1 MARGELASGL
11 RDLRSLV
18 KSHFLDGDE
27 GVVDA
32 ESWHYHPH
40 SVSANPNLDLAA
52 AKAAA
57 VATPRDEDIGA
68 EPNDGDEEE
77 STTSPDIRTPPPPSP
92 SRSAASCYNNAARP
106 LMGEFPP
113 PLPLA
118 VEGHDAGENVEQSA
132 KELEDRKDDTVD
144 NINGECPDT
153 PKESRPTMTLPST
166 PHAVVPSS
174 VSPGLTDSAEMIS
187 PLLFPAIASN
197 NPLPMSEM
205 NIIDPGPYVFPF
217 LAVIVDPRA
226 AGPHTLAALRALYR
240 LLERG
245 SIIQLSGK
253 AQTNN
258 SNSVF
263 VYETTLEPIARGV
276 LACRFEQTDAG
287 ADEAVEMAIADL
299 LRLLVEYDAAGA
311 RGAEAAIIKQAQI
324 VKRERQLAQQRNN
337 NSNQT
342 EQDTS
347 QSSSHKRRG
356 NGPIIR
362 IQRLP
367 SAVLM
372 EAFHAVYVT
381 RQTFVREEGINATH
395 SGGHYSPALSFHF
408 EQVLLKMVHYLF
420 GGEDAQ
426 SISSASSSLRASL
439 SSRHAAAARK
449 VLEFLVDQLL
459 GRALGRSGSGNWNT
473 NVDSIVELSDNQDG
487 RALCLRL
494 IQCCLRTGWGSDGA
508 MSSKTAAEQFN
519 EENKALFRLIEDNL
533 CLALLATGQG
543 VWSDEARTTTTTSV
557 SLEVLSEVCSTMQLL
572 WGIPILRC
580 RLLSQ
585 LESIF
590 SGFYQRALSLLRRR
604 TIPEDAIAF
613 QTNLVF
619 DLEVEIVLESLIEIL
634 CLHRTENNNQ
644 SLSTLEEMFGSYDCS
659 LTESD
664 VASGLIVEL
673 SCCCG
678 GKVDED
684 GESITFSLPSSKTG
698 TGSQTPRSVDGE
710 SKRGPQ
716 VVPVARHRPVP
727 NHLKELCS
735 EALLGSL
742 KQLFRGVD
750 SSKQPKLKIV
760 ANKVEGGEEGS
771 TETADGSLRRIK
783 NRKRLLH
790 HAAKLFNGKASKG
803 LQFLQDNGILPNPV
817 DPKSVSSFLRNG
829 LVVGLDKVCVGQYLG
844 EAGKKEN
851 PDKNTPLW
859 ECDWFHKEVLT
870 EFCNSFGFEH
880 QR

>member
-1 MARGELASGL
+1 M
-11 RDLRSLV
+11 
-18 KSHFLDGDE
+18 
-27 GVVDA
+27 
-32 ESWHYHPH
+32 
-40 SVSANPNLDLAA
+40 
-52 AKAAA
+52 
-57 VATPRDEDIGA
+57 
-68 EPNDGDEEE
+68 
-77 STTSPDIRTPPPPSP
+77 
-92 SRSAASCYNNAARP
+92 
-106 LMGEFPP
+106 
-113 PLPLA
+113 
-118 VEGHDAGENVEQSA
+118 
-132 KELEDRKDDTVD
+132 
-144 NINGECPDT
+144 
-153 PKESRPTMTLPST
+153 
-166 PHAVVPSS
+166 
-174 VSPGLTDSAEMIS
+174 
-187 PLLFPAIASN
+187 
-197 NPLPMSEM
+197 
-205 NIIDPGPYVFPF
+205 
-217 LAVIVDPRA
+217 
-226 AGPHTLAALRALYR
+226 
-240 LLERG
+240 
-245 SIIQLSGK
+245 
-253 AQTNN
+253 
-258 SNSVF
+258 
-263 VYETTLEPIARGV
+263 
-276 LACRFEQTDAG
+276 
-287 ADEAVEMAIADL
+287 
-299 LRLLVEYDAAGA
+299 
-311 RGAEAAIIKQAQI
+311 
-324 VKRERQLAQQRNN
+324 
-337 NSNQT
+337 
-342 EQDTS
+342 
-347 QSSSHKRRG
+347 
-356 NGPIIR
+356 
-362 IQRLP
+362 
-367 SAVLM
+367 
-372 EAFHAVYVT
+372 
-381 RQTFVREEGINATH
+381 
-395 SGGHYSPALSFHF
+395 
-408 EQVLLKMVHYLF
+408 
-420 GGEDAQ
+420 
-426 SISSASSSLRASL
+426 
-439 SSRHAAAARK
+439 
-449 VLEFLVDQLL
+449 
-459 GRALGRSGSGNWNT
+459 
-473 NVDSIVELSDNQDG
+473 
-487 RALCLRL
+487 
-494 IQCCLRTGWGSDGA
+494 
-508 MSSKTAAEQFN
+508 
-519 EENKALFRLIEDNL
+519 
-533 CLALLATGQG
+533 
-543 VWSDEARTTTTTSV
+543 
-557 SLEVLSEVCSTMQLL
+557 
-572 WGIPILRC
+572 
-580 RLLSQ
+580 
-585 LESIF
+585 
-590 SGFYQRALSLLRRR
+590 SLLRRR

-613 QTNLVF
+613 QTNLVC